1 MLLAFIVNMHGLFI
15 TITVFQKVLKESK
28 CKPNKKWVDKGSKF
42 YNRSVKSWL
51 EKNDIEITG

>member
-1 MLLAFIVNMHGLFI
+1 MHGLFI